1 MLCLLAIRESYLR
14 LNTQLKRE
22 SREDVRI
29 GTSSRLIMKIMMLV
43 YCWEMTL
50 MQREKISKQGM
61 NFLMLR
67 LHLKRRGKKNRRDC
81 LERVVTRRLK
91 RAARKL

>member
-1 MLCLLAIRESYLR
+1 
-14 LNTQLKRE
+14 LKRE

-67 LHLKRRGKKNRRDC
+67 LLLKQRGKNNRRDC

-91 RAARKL
+91 RSRQKAMMLTEENLKLKK